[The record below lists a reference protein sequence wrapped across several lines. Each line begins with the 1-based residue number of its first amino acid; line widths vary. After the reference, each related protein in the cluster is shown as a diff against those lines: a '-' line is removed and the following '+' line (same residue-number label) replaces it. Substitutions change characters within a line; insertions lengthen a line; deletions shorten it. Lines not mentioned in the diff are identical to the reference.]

1 MADFDCGGVH
11 GLKRCGF
18 DMIST
23 APLFVDYA
31 DISCLVEDVIFR
43 SQQDWA
49 KDHAVQA
56 TGLAGTTDMHSTN
69 SCDSAALL
77 SAAIRFSK

>member
-1 MADFDCGGVH
+1 LEAKNEVVDFDCGGVH

-18 DMIST
+18 DIINT

-31 DISCLVEDVIFR
+31 DISRLVEDVISR

-49 KDHAVQA
+49 KNHALQA
-56 TGLAGTTDMHSTN
+56 TGLAGTKDMHTTN
-69 SCDSAALL
+69 S
-77 SAAIRFSK
+77 